1 MRAFFVTNNDKWIE
15 LSEEQWELLRDNDKL
30 YPSVQYSVYESV
42 TLSLLKP
49 RRPAEFIIGIKL
61 FNESGEFDAPILY
74 NDKEN
79 VFFSFFVCNDR
90 ALSGACNIKT
100 EAREIAQNAVDALCE
115 KIYGRAQ
122 GAIYSNQNGMNLILR
137 WPSDVE
143 PKRHIAWLTEHEY
156 ARQETFAGYP
166 YRAV

>member
-15 LSEEQWELLRDNDKL
+15 LSEEHWELLRDNDKL
-30 YPSVQYSVYESV
+30 YPSVQYSAYESV
-42 TLSLLKP
+42 TLSLIKP
-49 RRPAEFIIGIKL
+49 RRPAEFIVGIKL

-100 EAREIAQNAVDALCE
+100 EARAIAQSAVDALCE

-156 ARQETFAGYP
+156 VRQETFAGYP

>member
-15 LSEEQWELLRDNDKL
+15 LSGEHWELLRDNDKL
-30 YPSVQYSVYESV
+30 YPSVQYSAYESV
-42 TLSLLKP
+42 TCSLLKP

-61 FNESGEFDAPILY
+61 FNESGEFDAPMLY
-74 NDKEN
+74 EEKGHI
-79 VFFSFFVCNDR
+79 FFSFFVCNDR

-100 EAREIAQNAVDALCE
+100 EAREIAQKAVDALCE

-143 PKRHIAWLTEHEY
+143 PKRHIVWLTEHEY
-156 ARQETFAGYP
+156 VRQETFAGYP